1 MGSNAA
7 MEGCTYAGVV
17 FHLVVNCPGKGVSTD
32 DFGRCATGVVQDIAV
47 LLEPHAL
54 STHSTG

>member
-1 MGSNAA
+1 